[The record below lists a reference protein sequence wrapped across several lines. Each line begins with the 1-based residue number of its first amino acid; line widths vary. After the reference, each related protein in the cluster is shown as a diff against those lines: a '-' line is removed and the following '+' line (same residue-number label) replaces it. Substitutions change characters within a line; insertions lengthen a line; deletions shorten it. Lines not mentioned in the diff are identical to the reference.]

1 MEDTVNDGLAR
12 ELYPIQEKEQNN
24 GYFRD
29 PSKEGTHGSTTRQ
42 EEPQQDAQN
51 DTAGENIRQ
60 KSARMARYHL
70 IFSAGIRKK
79 CGRKW
84 S

>member
-29 PSKEGTHGSTTRQ
+29 PSKEGTHGTTARQ
-42 EEPQQDAQN
+42 EESQQNAQN

-60 KSARMARYHL
+60 EFARVARYHL
-70 IFSAGIRKK
+70 IFSAEIRRK
-79 CGRKW
+79 CDRKW